1 MSGNDGG
8 GKDGAL
14 IKKIVAFLIII
25 ILLIWGFW
33 LVAVPESLMIRFI
46 EKKLSVRSISFVTV
60 GLSKGLFYSVNI
72 DRALVNK
79 KDASLLIFQDVHI
92 TPDFI
97 ALLTLKPR
105 LRMQGKMNTGAVE
118 GTIGREDGGIS
129 VTMSGRNIQTNGVP
143 LLEYVGISGEGA
155 LSFQFQQTG
164 KSGEVRL
171 TIDSANLKGSLNGV
185 PAVPLT
191 AFNTVKGALL
201 TGDAITIR
209 SLTMEGKGIYAR
221 LTGEFANNRLK
232 GKIEI
237 MANPSCELYPGLQ
250 VALKQYM
257 VSPGHY
263 IIPVS

>member
-1 MSGNDGG
+1 
-8 GKDGAL
+8 
-14 IKKIVAFLIII
+14 
-25 ILLIWGFW
+25 
-33 LVAVPESLMIRFI
+33 VAVPESLMIRFI
-46 EKKLSVRSISFVTV
+46 EKKLSVRNISFATV

-72 DRALVNK
+72 DRVLVNK
-79 KDASLLIFQDVHI
+79 KDASLLIFQDVHV

-97 ALLTLKPR
+97 ALFTFKPR
-105 LRMQGKMNTGAVE
+105 LRIQGKMNTGTVD

-143 LLEYVGISGEGA
+143 LLEYAGISGEGA

-171 TIDSANLKGSLNGV
+171 TIDNANLKGSLNGV

-201 TGDAITIR
+201 TGDAITTIR

-221 LTGEFANNRLK
+221 LTGEFANNRLN

-237 MANPSCELYPGLQ
+237 MADPSCELYSLLQ

-257 VSPGHY
+257 ASPGHY